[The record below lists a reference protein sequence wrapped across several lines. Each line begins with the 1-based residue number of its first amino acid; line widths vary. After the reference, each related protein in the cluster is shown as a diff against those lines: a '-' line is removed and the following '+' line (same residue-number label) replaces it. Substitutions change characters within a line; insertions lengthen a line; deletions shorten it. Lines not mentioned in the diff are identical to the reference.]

1 MTSNALAPDMTDIFS
16 RPIANS
22 YVVPESQ
29 LAAGEYPGNTPT
41 SPDGSRRAKLAC
53 FLDTG
58 IDVFIDLTQPADGLT
73 PYESALNE
81 LANDRGQEVWVET
94 LPVRDMDACS
104 PAHMRR
110 VLDAIDS
117 HLAAGRRVYVHCWG
131 GVGRTGMAIGC
142 WLVRHGRDGDDA
154 LSDVQSLFETM
165 SPDKVARHSWCGSPQ
180 TEPQR
185 SMVRSWSSHETP
197 RGGAA
202 E

>member
-1 MTSNALAPDMTDIFS
+1 MTDTFL

-22 YVVPESQ
+22 YVVPGAQ
-29 LAAGEYPGNTPT
+29 LAAGEYPGNTPS
-41 SPDGSRRAKLAC
+41 SPDDDRRKKLAS
-53 FLDTG
+53 FLDAG
-58 IDVFIDLTQPADGLT
+58 INVFIDLTQVTDGLA
-73 PYESALNE
+73 PYESVLRE
-81 LANDRGQEVWVET
+81 LAAERGQEVRVET
-94 LPVRDMDACS
+94 LPVRDMDTCS

-154 LSDVQSLFETM
+154 LRDVQSLFDTM

-185 SMVRSWSSHETP
+185 SMVRSWSSHDTP